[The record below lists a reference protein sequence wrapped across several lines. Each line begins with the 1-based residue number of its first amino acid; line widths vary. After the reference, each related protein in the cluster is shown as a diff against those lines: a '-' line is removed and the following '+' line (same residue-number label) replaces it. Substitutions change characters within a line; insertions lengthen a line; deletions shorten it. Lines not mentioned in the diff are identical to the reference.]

1 MEKNDEQILKLIC
14 EIILDK
20 KGENIKILDISKLTA
35 VADVI
40 VIASGNSTRQLSAIS
55 DDIERKIKK
64 SFKIRPLSIAGR
76 DASEWILLDYN
87 SIIVHLFLTKTRE
100 YYNLEELW
108 EKDNNEI
115 PLQKLGLQI
124 P

>member
-115 PLQKLGLQI
+115 PLQELGLQI

>member
-1 MEKNDEQILKLIC
+1 MDKKDEEILKLIC

-20 KGENIKILDISKLTA
+20 KGENVKILDISKLTA

-40 VIASGNSTRQLSAIS
+40 VIASGNSQRQLTAIS
-55 DDIERKIKK
+55 DDIERKVKK
-64 SFKIRPLSIAGR
+64 NFKTRPLSIAGR
-76 DASEWILLDYN
+76 DSAEWILLDYN
-87 SIIVHLFLTKTRE
+87 SVIVHLFLTKTRE

-115 PLQKLGLQI
+115 PLQKLDIKI

>member
-1 MEKNDEQILKLIC
+1 LDKKDEEILKLIC

-20 KGENIKILDISKLTA
+20 KGENVKILDISKLTA

-40 VIASGNSTRQLSAIS
+40 VIASGNSQRQLTAIS
-55 DDIERKIKK
+55 DDIERKVKK
-64 SFKIRPLSIAGR
+64 NFKTRPLSIAGR
-76 DASEWILLDYN
+76 DSAEWILLDYN
-87 SIIVHLFLTKTRE
+87 SVIVHLFLTKTRE

-115 PLQKLGLQI
+115 PLQKLDIKI

>member
-64 SFKIRPLSIAGR
+64 AFKIRPLSIAGR

-108 EKDNNEI
+108 EKDDNEI
-115 PLQKLGLQI
+115 PLQELGFQI
-124 P
+124 H

>member
-64 SFKIRPLSIAGR
+64 AFKIRPLSIAGR

-108 EKDNNEI
+108 EKDDNEI
-115 PLQKLGLQI
+115 PLQELGFQI

>member
-1 MEKNDEQILKLIC
+1 MEKSDEQILKLIC

-20 KGENIKILDISKLTA
+20 KGENIKILDISKLTT

-40 VIASGNSTRQLSAIS
+40 VIASGNSTRQLSAMS
-55 DDIERKIKK
+55 DDIERKIRK
-64 SFKIRPLSIAGR
+64 SFRIRPLSIAGR

-108 EKDNNEI
+108 EKDDNEI
-115 PLQKLGLQI
+115 PLQELGLQI